1 MTTTSPAPE
10 PGALRRLAGEVR
22 RGRTGARD
30 LVERSLERIAR
41 HRDLTAV
48 IAERAEAAR
57 ADADAVD
64 AAVARGE
71 DPGPLAGLPLLVKDN
86 DDVRGLRTTYG
97 SRWFADAP
105 PAERDGLVVARL
117 RAAGAIVVGKTN
129 VPEFCIEGYT
139 DNLVFGPTRNPWNPE
154 RSPGGSSGGS
164 AAALAAGLAPIA
176 TGTDGG
182 GSVRIPAAFCGLAG
196 YKPTNG
202 VIGRPTAPDWIDFS
216 TDGFMA
222 TGADDL
228 RTLLGVVAGPVAG
241 DPTALP
247 GPLPASGMP
256 TRLVVAERTDELGP
270 LPAEVADAFRAAADR
285 LAALLGTAPELRE
298 PGWFFPG
305 WSPDEDW
312 FVLASAEHASVF
324 GRERIE
330 RDAGSLHA
338 SAREFLQSGLAVD
351 ADAYLAAR
359 RRRFAAVARLD
370 GILGDDAVLVT
381 PTVAAAG
388 WGVDGRLGDGPAGLL
403 GPEVYST
410 AIQNVT
416 GLPAVSLP
424 AGLLP
429 DGMPFGLQVTAPR
442 WHDLGL
448 LELAARWE
456 AAHPWP
462 RTAPGYE
469 QFGDAPIH
477 PTHPRSS

>member
-1 MTTTSPAPE
+1 MTTTSPDPE
-10 PGALRRLAGEVR
+10 PGMLRRLAGEVR
-22 RGRTGARD
+22 SGRTGARD
-30 LVERSLERIAR
+30 LVERALERIAR

-48 IAERAEAAR
+48 IAERADAAR

-64 AAVARGE
+64 AAVAHGD
-71 DPGPLAGLPLLVKDN
+71 DPGPLAGLPVLAKDN
-86 DDVRGLRTTYG
+86 DDVRGLRTTHG

-105 PAERDGLVVARL
+105 PAERDGLAVGRL
-117 RAAGAIVVGKTN
+117 RAAGSIVVGKTN
-129 VPEFCIEGYT
+129 VPEFCIEGFT
-139 DNLVFGPTRNPWNPE
+139 DNLVFGATRNPWNPQ

-182 GSVRIPAAFCGLAG
+182 GSVRIPAAFCGLVG

-202 VIGRPTAPDWIDFS
+202 VIGRRTAPDWIDFS

-222 TGADDL
+222 TGVDDL
-228 RTLLGVVAGPVAG
+228 RSLLGVVAGPVAG

-270 LPAEVADAFRAAADR
+270 LPADVAEAFHGAAER
-285 LAALLGTAPELRE
+285 LAAVLGVGAASVEHRE

-312 FVLASAEHASVF
+312 FVIASAEHASVF

-330 RDAGSLHA
+330 RDAATLHP
-338 SAREFLQSGLAVD
+338 SAREFLQDGLAVD

-370 GILGDDAVLVT
+370 EVLGDDAVLVT

-388 WGVDGRLGDGPAGLL
+388 WSLDGRLGDGPTGLL
-403 GPEVYST
+403 GAEVYST

-424 AGLLP
+424 AGALP

-448 LELAARWE
+448 LALAARWE

-462 RTAPGYE
+462 RTAPGYAE
-469 QFGDAPIH
+469 FG
-477 PTHPRSS
+477 